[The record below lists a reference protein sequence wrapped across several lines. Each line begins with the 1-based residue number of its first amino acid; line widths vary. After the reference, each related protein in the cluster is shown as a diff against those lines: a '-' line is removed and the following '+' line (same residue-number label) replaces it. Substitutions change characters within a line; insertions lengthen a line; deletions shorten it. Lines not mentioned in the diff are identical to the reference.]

1 VKYVPGKQIPLADA
15 LSRITPCPASAI
27 EGLDISIHE
36 LYSNLNS
43 STTRIAQVREETN
56 KDSTLAVLRETI
68 AVGWPNNRADCPEI
82 IHDIGIT
89 VMNWELKTAL
99 SLRDHGLSYQIPYEK
114 MYSNSCIMHTRESK
128 NVV

>member
-1 VKYVPGKQIPLADA
+1 ML
-15 LSRITPCPASAI
+15 
-27 EGLDISIHE
+27 
-36 LYSNLNS
+36 NLNA
-43 STTRIAQVREETN
+43 STTRIAQVREES
-56 KDSTLAVLRETI
+56 KQIKI
-68 AVGWPNNRADCPEI
+68 APLLCFVRRSLLDGLITEQTVQKSFM
-82 IHDIGIT
+82 DIGIT